1 VGVALVEEGEEAWM
15 EGEMEMA
22 RAVAARE
29 VGTKG
34 EGETVAEVMV
44 AVVMVAAMV
53 PMCSLESPGQVKL
66 T

>member
-1 VGVALVEEGEEAWM
+1 M